1 MNSIGD
7 EMGKNQ
13 IGLKLAPKVSRSF
26 PTEYFILANLQSE
39 GGIIGHFD
47 GKPIAETVVDR
58 NGSRYHFSGVAPRC
72 SDGRFDVE
80 SLRTGEWIVE
90 PGLIYVMESRAK
102 AA

>member
-7 EMGKNQ
+7 QMGKNQ
-13 IGLKLAPKVSRSF
+13 IGLKLAPKVGRSF
-26 PTEYFILANLQSE
+26 PTEYFILANIQSE

-47 GKPIAETVVDR
+47 GKPIAETLVDR

-72 SDGRFDVE
+72 IDGRFDVE
-80 SLRTGEWIVE
+80 SLRAGEWIVE
-90 PGLIYVMESRAK
+90 PGLIYSLENTAQ